1 MGKIIVAIDSFKGC
15 LTSAEAN
22 RAAVEGILARMP
34 EAEVLSIPVSDG
46 GEGWLEAFRS
56 PTLSPVGRGTSPTP
70 TIPSREGNP
79 TPTLPSREGSP
90 TPALPSREGVLVEV
104 DVRDSLMRHIS
115 APYLVIGDTAV
126 IEMAKAS
133 GLMLLHEE
141 ERNPMIAT
149 SYGTGQLVADAVRRG
164 CRHII
169 VGLGGSATSD
179 CGIGMLRAIIDNF
192 AKHGSWD
199 DVHELDAVHF
209 TIATDVTNPLCGENG
224 AAHVFAPQKFAAQR
238 ELDDTDNNSTEHQQN
253 RAKLTIA
260 SPEKIQLLDARAK
273 RFAEVSARHFGYD
286 CQNEPGAGAAG
297 GLGYAF
303 LQYMNAERRSGIDL
317 LLDTIGFDRLLDDA
331 SLVVTGEGASDRQTL
346 MGKVPYGIL
355 QRAKAHQVPVALIA
369 GHIEDRQE
377 LLHAGFS
384 QVVCINPPD
393 LPTEEA
399 MKPETAKRNIFDTM
413 QLLTFS

>member
-1 MGKIIVAIDSFKGC
+1 MNKVNMGKIIVAIDSFKGC

-34 EAEVLSIPVSDG
+34 EAEVLPIPVSDG

-56 PTLSPVGRGTSPTP
+56 PTPTLSPVGRGTSPTP
-70 TIPSREGNP
+70 TL
-79 TPTLPSREGSP
+79 TSREGSP
-90 TPALPSREGVLVEV
+90 TPTLPSREGVLVEV
-104 DVRDSLMRHIS
+104 DVRDPLMRHIS
-115 APYLVIGDTAV
+115 APYLVMGDTAV
-126 IEMAKAS
+126 IEIAKAS
-133 GLMLLHEE
+133 GLTLLNEE

-149 SYGTGQLVADAVRRG
+149 SYGTGQLVADAVRQG

-199 DVHELDAVHF
+199 DVHELDAVRF

-224 AAHVFAPQKFAAQR
+224 AAHVFAPQKGATR
-238 ELDDTDNNSTEHQQN
+238 E
-253 RAKLTIA
+253 RV
-260 SPEKIQLLDARAK
+260 QLLDARAK

-286 CQNEPGAGAAG
+286 RQNEPGAGAAG

-317 LLDTIGFDRLLDDA
+317 LLDTIGFDRLLDYA
-331 SLVVTGEGASDRQTL
+331 SLVITGEGASDRQTL
-346 MGKVPYGIL
+346 MGKVPFGIL

-369 GHIEDRQE
+369 GRIEDRQE

-384 QVVCINPPD
+384 QVLCINPPD
-393 LPTEEA
+393 LPAEEA

>member
-1 MGKIIVAIDSFKGC
+1 MSKIIVAIDSFKGC
-15 LTSAEAN
+15 LTSIEAN

-34 EAEVLSIPVSDG
+34 ETEVLPIPVSDG

-56 PTLSPVGRGTSPTP
+56 PTPTLSPVGRGTSPTP
-70 TIPSREGNP
+70 ALPSREGSP
-79 TPTLPSREGSP
+79 TPTLPSREG
-90 TPALPSREGVLVEV
+90 ALVEV
-104 DVRDSLMRHIS
+104 DVRDPLMRHLT

-133 GLMLLHEE
+133 GLMLLSEE

-199 DVHELDAVHF
+199 DVHELDAVRF

-224 AAHVFAPQKFAAQR
+224 AAYVFSPQKFAVQR
-238 ELDDTDNNSTEHQQN
+238 VSDDKDCNSTEHQQN

-260 SPEKIQLLDARAK
+260 CPEKIQLLDARAK
-273 RFAEVSARHFGYD
+273 RFAEVSSRHFGYD
-286 CQNEPGAGAAG
+286 CQKMPGAGAAG

-317 LLDTIGFDRLLDDA
+317 LLDTIGFDRLLDSA
-331 SLVVTGEGASDRQTL
+331 SLVITGEGAFDRQTL

-355 QRAKAHQVPVALIA
+355 QRAKAHQLPVALLA
-369 GHIEDRQE
+369 GRIEDRQE

-384 QVVCINPPD
+384 QVLCINPPD
-393 LPTEEA
+393 MPAEEA

-413 QLLTFS
+413 QLLAIS